1 MGILH
6 IVVMSGLSVRP
17 RRFRLTMFMPAM
29 HNRNMTTTTTHVEPR
44 VRPSGGDTDDKR
56 YAHIVRA
63 PNADAVI
70 TEAMVTGTPI
80 VALCG
85 KKWVPSRDPSRYPVC
100 PKCKEIRS
108 QML

>member
-1 MGILH
+1 MT
-6 IVVMSGLSVRP
+6 S
-17 RRFRLTMFMPAM
+17 
-29 HNRNMTTTTTHVEPR
+29 TTTRAEPQ
-44 VRPSGGDTDDKR
+44 VRPSTGDGDDKR

-100 PKCKEIRS
+100 PICKEIRAR
-108 QML
+108 MV

>member
-1 MGILH
+1 VTVL
-6 IVVMSGLSVRP
+6 V
-17 RRFRLTMFMPAM
+17 PAM

-100 PKCKEIRS
+100 PRCKEIRS
-108 QML
+108 QLH

>member
-1 MGILH
+1 MT
-6 IVVMSGLSVRP
+6 S
-17 RRFRLTMFMPAM
+17 
-29 HNRNMTTTTTHVEPR
+29 TTTTLEPR
-44 VRPSGGDTDDKR
+44 VRPKTGGGDDKR

-70 TEAMVTGTPI
+70 TEAMVTGTPL

-100 PKCKEIRS
+100 PRCREIRA
-108 QML
+108 QL

>member
-1 MGILH
+1 MT
-6 IVVMSGLSVRP
+6 S
-17 RRFRLTMFMPAM
+17 
-29 HNRNMTTTTTHVEPR
+29 TTTTLEPR
-44 VRPSGGDTDDKR
+44 VRPKAGGGDDKR

-70 TEAMVTGTPI
+70 TEAMVTGTPL

-100 PKCKEIRS
+100 PRCREIRA
-108 QML
+108 QL

>member
-1 MGILH
+1 MRTSAL
-6 IVVMSGLSVRP
+6 
-17 RRFRLTMFMPAM
+17 
-29 HNRNMTTTTTHVEPR
+29 HNRGMTSTTTRLEPR
-44 VRPSGGDTDDKR
+44 VRPSTGDGDDKR

-70 TEAMVTGTPI
+70 TEAMVTGTPL

-100 PKCKEIRS
+100 PKCREVRAH
-108 QML
+108 LF